1 MFNKTKSSH
10 LIRGEQSEQLAQ
22 QYLIKQGLQAVEKNY
37 HCKHGELDLIMR
49 DQETIVIIEVR
60 YRKSSKFGGAE
71 ESITPT
77 KQSRIIATTQHY
89 LLVNKI
95 KRAIRFDVIA
105 MSGNNEINWI
115 QNAF

>member
-1 MFNKTKSSH
+1 MFDQLRSSH
-10 LIRGEQSEQLAQ
+10 LMRGEKSEQIAL
-22 QYLIKQGLQAVEKNY
+22 QYLVKQGLIAIDKNY

-49 DQETIVIIEVR
+49 DQQTLVIIEVR
-60 YRKSSKFGGAE
+60 YRKSKKFGGAE
-71 ESITPT
+71 ESITAT

-95 KRAIRFDVIA
+95 KSAIRFDVIA

-115 QNAF
+115 KNAF

>member
-1 MFNKTKSSH
+1 MFSKKKASH
-10 LIRGEQSEQLAQ
+10 LIRGDESEQLAQ

-37 HCKHGELDLIMR
+37 PCKYGELDLIMR
-49 DQETIVIIEVR
+49 DQETLVIIEVR

-95 KRAIRFDVIA
+95 KSAIRFDVIA

-115 QNAF
+115 KNAF